1 MNWLD
6 IIIIAILI
14 YSAVRGFFTGLIKN
28 LTRLIS
34 TAVGLLVSYKLYHPL
49 VEYINSLWHWSD
61 RISLWIS
68 SWFKTKYVPF
78 YKGDIPVISELSK
91 TLADN
96 FLELVAFI
104 FLFFAV
110 SRLIKLLGS
119 FISGLTSLVFLKP
132 MDRLGGTVFGLLKGA
147 FIILV
152 FVIIMTPLQVYLDI
166 FLGGSQFAK
175 FIDKSWNNSSILP
188 YCKEFLKLLTGF
200 LPGLSFNNDK
210 YKQYLDII
218 KNYSI
223 GK

>member
-6 IIIIAILI
+6 IIIIAVLI
-14 YSAVRGFFTGLIKN
+14 YSAVRGFFTGLIKS

-34 TAVGLLVSYKLYHPL
+34 TAVGLLVAYKFYHPM
-49 VEYINSLWHWSD
+49 VEYINSLWHWTD
-61 RISLWIS
+61 RIALWIS

-96 FLELVAFI
+96 FLELLAFI
-104 FLFFAV
+104 VLFFAI
-110 SRLIKLLGS
+110 SRLIKILGS

-175 FIDKSWNNSSILP
+175 FIDKACNNSSILP
-188 YCKEFLKLLTGF
+188 YCKELLKLLTGF